1 MKASYATSLQSV
13 EAKIMFP
20 TTSILLGFGKH
31 VSLCYLY
38 QQQFMDECFWSS
50 RQTYVYHED
59 VDLSLP
65 H

>member
-1 MKASYATSLQSV
+1 MKASCATSLQYV
-13 EAKIMFP
+13 VAKIMCP
-20 TTSILLGFGKH
+20 TTSIILGFGKH

-38 QQQFMDECFWSS
+38 QQRFMDECSWSS
-50 RQTYVYHED
+50 RQTSVYHED

>member
-1 MKASYATSLQSV
+1 MKVSCATSLQSV

-38 QQQFMDECFWSS
+38 HQWFMDWCSWSS
-50 RQTYVYHED
+50 RQTSVYHED